1 MPERLGG
8 GRWRAAGRRQAE
20 APRVPALP
28 PGREAPLSSPPGAH
42 WAGAEGPTRPGG
54 EETRGGPRRGG
65 DSAAPP
71 PPPVSPGGCGRCPRW
86 GEGSERRWGDRVRHG
101 RILCGAKRAAG
112 GAGTAPRG
120 AGGGDGAGAE
130 GLRDCGQGRPGE
142 GPGGCGQG
150 SSCPGGCGAL
160 RAGFGPVV
168 GYGWHPCAGGCA
180 MQPLLLCTEPE
191 PPLWCPLP
199 CAQLHGSHCPAHSHP
214 CTLLLSCPRL
224 CSRCA
229 LVPALCSMVP
239 TSQPVQRTAGNVCR
253 GTSIPLML
261 VPSRRVWQLRAPLG
275 ITVPPAEAGHSVQRS
290 AAAVLSWGLLLPPE
304 GMGSLAPLWR
314 QDPISCC

>member
-168 GYGWHPCAGGCA
+168 GYGWHPCARW
-180 MQPLLLCTEPE
+180 LCH
-191 PPLWCPLP
+191 
-199 CAQLHGSHCPAHSHP
+199 AASSAVHG
-214 CTLLLSCPRL
+214 T
-224 CSRCA
+224 
-229 LVPALCSMVP
+229 
-239 TSQPVQRTAGNVCR
+239 
-253 GTSIPLML
+253 
-261 VPSRRVWQLRAPLG
+261 
-275 ITVPPAEAGHSVQRS
+275 
-290 AAAVLSWGLLLPPE
+290 
-304 GMGSLAPLWR
+304 
-314 QDPISCC
+314 